1 LPTFQLN
8 TSVFIGVKV
17 FSLHFTVMRR
27 LKQSVETSARFSN
40 FKVGIRE
47 LSFPSVIPFIMFANA
62 EHGLAGWES
71 WETTWT
77 IYLVPGLHV

>member
-17 FSLHFTVMRR
+17 ISLHFTVIR

-40 FKVGIRE
+40 LKVGIRE
-47 LSFPSVIPFIMFANA
+47 LSFPPIFYFIMFANA
-62 EHGLAGWES
+62 EHG
-71 WETTWT
+71 TTT
-77 IYLVPGLHV
+77 RQYILSLDYM